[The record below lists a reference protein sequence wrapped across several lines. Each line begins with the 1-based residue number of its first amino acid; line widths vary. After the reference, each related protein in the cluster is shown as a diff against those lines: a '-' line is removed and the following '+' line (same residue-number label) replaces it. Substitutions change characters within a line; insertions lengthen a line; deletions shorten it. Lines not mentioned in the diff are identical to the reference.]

1 MNEIYLFLGG
11 LSLLWWW
18 AASRALRSSACSG
31 SSLSFLVL
39 CAAPP
44 PRSKKWKEMKSL
56 FYFLFHQFLNSFHIL
71 SLFNPFSCSFH
82 AVFALLHKKINYC
95 LNILSQQANQ
105 TKREGWVPSLC
116 WLLWWRVG
124 WLPSFGWLAPFFW
137 WNQMKER
144 TGPAK
149 EEQSTRAPAAIERGE
164 ANELSEWVEWNSSQ
178 FIAERVMGAAAPFLL
193 SFHSI
198 NQWNSRQINFLYL
211 RQKSQLSWLFS
222 SPGQNQMKAREMK
235 RKQRMEW
242 ICWSGVRPR

>member
-1 MNEIYLFLGG
+1 MRERGSPRPAFSFGLVGWLEFVGGYGLPLQPLLRTNERRAANPTKLFP
-11 LSLLWWW
+11 LLI
-18 AASRALRSSACSG
+18 
-31 SSLSFLVL
+31 
-39 CAAPP
+39 
-44 PRSKKWKEMKSL
+44 
-56 FYFLFHQFLNSFHIL
+56 Q
-71 SLFNPFSCSFH
+71 
-82 AVFALLHKKINYC
+82 KINYC

-198 NQWNSRQINFLYL
+198 NQWNSRQINFLFY
-211 RQKSQLSWLFS
+211 
-222 SPGQNQMKAREMK
+222 
-235 RKQRMEW
+235 
-242 ICWSGVRPR
+242 